1 MKKVFIFDLDGTL
14 AESKAAVDGEMG
26 VLLADLLVT
35 LKVAVISG
43 GDWPQFER
51 QLLSRLPRDQRLKNL
66 SLLPTRGTKFYRY
79 SGEWHKILSEDLTSD
94 EKDKII
100 RSLKQ
105 ALVNAGPNAEQV
117 WGEIIEDRGSQITLS
132 ALGQLAP
139 IDAKKR
145 WDPEFGKRRKLK
157 ALLDELIPEFC
168 VRMGGTTSV
177 DVTAPGIDKAYGV
190 CKLRDILGIGI
201 QEMMF
206 VGDALFPA
214 GGDYPAN
221 EAGVLSIRV
230 KNPEESKRIIQTIL
244 ACQSGVQPRIL
255 RRRGRQ
261 EDVHD
266 RAPEYASVQQS
277 VEGGLHD

>member
-26 VLLADLLVT
+26 ALLADLLAT
-35 LKVAVISG
+35 EKVAVISG

-51 QLLSRLPRDQRLKNL
+51 QLLSRLPRDQRLRNL
-66 SLLPTRGTKFYRY
+66 SLLPTRGTKFYQY
-79 SGEWHKILSEDLTSD
+79 TGEWKKILSEDLTSD
-94 EKDKII
+94 EKEKII

-105 ALVNAGPNAEQV
+105 ALANAGSIAEQV

-139 IDAKKR
+139 IDAKR
-145 WDPEFGKRRKLK
+145 SWDPEFAKRRKIK

-168 VRMGGTTSV
+168 VRMGGTTSI
-177 DVTAPGIDKAYGV
+177 DVTALGVDKAYGI

-214 GGDYPAN
+214 GGDYPAR

-244 ACQSGVQPRIL
+244 VCQGGVQPHIL
-255 RRRGRQ
+255 RRQERG

-266 RAPEYASVQQS
+266 RAPEYAGVGQPT
-277 VEGGLHD
+277 EGGLRD